1 MCKSVFKQPICT
13 FPIVIGARGGSEAD
27 ALTLVT
33 VAISLL
39 GKPLVAKLTSV
50 RLGAEMRTYV
60 VFHIG
65 KLREG
70 LLAHRAGELP
80 IHSLR
85 ARVHLVEGA
94 PLWFELLVGFTNRL

>member
-1 MCKSVFKQPICT
+1 MSGVR
-13 FPIVIGARGGSEAD
+13 GRGGETD

-39 GKPLVAKLTSV
+39 GKPLVAELTCV
-50 RLGAEMRTYV
+50 RLGAKMRTNM

-70 LLAHRAGELP
+70 LFAHRAGELA

-94 PLWFELLVGFTNRL
+94 PLRLGILMAFTD

>member
-1 MCKSVFKQPICT
+1 MSGV
-13 FPIVIGARGGSEAD
+13 RGRGSETD

-39 GKPLVAKLTSV
+39 GKPLVAKLTCI
-50 RLGAEMRTYV
+50 RLGAKMRTYV

-94 PLWFELLVGFTNRL
+94 PLRLGLLIAFTD